1 MHNIINPRRTCTS
14 SYSSLSVCLCV
25 CLSVCLSGSHFI
37 AIGFTKST
45 TKYSIHIVN
54 MSHPVDVYMYFRLST
69 YHVCAIRICMKQLR
83 KTVKFL
89 HTYVVLAPCILVLHI
104 VYVHVLC
111 MYVCMY
117 V

>member
-1 MHNIINPRRTCTS
+1 MHKQ
-14 SYSSLSVCLCV
+14 LQESVCLSV
-25 CLSVCLSGSHFI
+25 RVFVCLSGSHFI

-69 YHVCAIRICMKQLR
+69 YHVCAVRICMKQLR
-83 KTVKFL
+83 KTVKSL
-89 HTYVVLAPCILVLHI
+89 RTYVVLVLCILVLRI

-111 MYVCMY
+111 MYVGMY